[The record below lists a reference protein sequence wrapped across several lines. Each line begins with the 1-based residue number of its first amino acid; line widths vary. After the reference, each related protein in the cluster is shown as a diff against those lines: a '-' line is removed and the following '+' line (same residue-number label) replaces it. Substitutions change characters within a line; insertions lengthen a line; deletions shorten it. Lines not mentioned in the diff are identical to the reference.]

1 MALPTLFL
9 DTPSKHAFS
18 LTAWADDT
26 WSALREKTFQTV
38 WPSATRFAESLVL
51 SLMQKI
57 SRGQLRVV
65 SPSGAHTFPHRA
77 PGSSGH
83 DLEPKAE
90 LRVINDIFWIRLCTM
105 ADLGFAEAY
114 MYGDVECDDLV
125 SLFKIFLLNRE
136 SLGNMESYLSS
147 LFRIPQRLVASR
159 FLGTID
165 NAKSNISAH
174 YDISNVMFEG
184 FLSRDMTYSCAIFE
198 DLDGDLKSET
208 SKEHAWTASEMIP
221 ETNSLSP
228 LEQLY
233 QAQIRKLEHI
243 INKAKISSG
252 QRVLEIGCGW
262 GSMAILIAQR
272 FPGTTVDGITLSVQ
286 QQALAQARIKE
297 AGLEDRIK
305 IHILDYRALP
315 SSWASYFDRI
325 VSVEMVEAVG
335 LEFLSEFWRVV
346 DWTLKK
352 DTGVGVVQVITI
364 PEPRF
369 EAYSRDVDFIRKWIF
384 PGGVLPT
391 LTMLLQTMEK
401 GSSGHL
407 VIDSV
412 SNIGPHYARTLRE
425 WRRAFLEKFES
436 VIIPAL
442 KAEYGAVMD
451 GPQGSKEIE
460 VFKRKWLY
468 YYCYCEAGFATRY
481 LGDHILT
488 FSRQGNEGFGCDVYS

>member
-1 MALPTLFL
+1 
-9 DTPSKHAFS
+9 
-18 LTAWADDT
+18 
-26 WSALREKTFQTV
+26 
-38 WPSATRFAESLVL
+38 
-51 SLMQKI
+51 
-57 SRGQLRVV
+57 
-65 SPSGAHTFPHRA
+65 
-77 PGSSGH
+77 
-83 DLEPKAE
+83 
-90 LRVINDIFWIRLCTM
+90 
-105 ADLGFAEAY
+105 
-114 MYGDVECDDLV
+114 
-125 SLFKIFLLNRE
+125 
-136 SLGNMESYLSS
+136 MESYLSS

-174 YDISNVMFEG
+174 YDISNVMFEGTSRGSFTSFPLQSTG

-364 PEPRF
+364 PEPRKSPSCF
-369 EAYSRDVDFIRKWIF
+369 DIGLLQLSFSLRFRGIF
-384 PGGVLPT
+384 P
-391 LTMLLQTMEK
+391 
-401 GSSGHL
+401 
-407 VIDSV
+407 
-412 SNIGPHYARTLRE
+412 
-425 WRRAFLEKFES
+425 
-436 VIIPAL
+436 
-442 KAEYGAVMD
+442 
-451 GPQGSKEIE
+451 
-460 VFKRKWLY
+460 
-468 YYCYCEAGFATRY
+468 
-481 LGDHILT
+481 
-488 FSRQGNEGFGCDVYS
+488 